1 MATTTRNM
9 TGLAKSITATTA
21 NTRKTRESV
30 YRFTAAVAAV
40 TAYLCLAQFAAA
52 REPGLERAASKAEII
67 AARIAELHDHDHR
80 EAHDDVAGHCVTL
93 NGMSILFDPT
103 ASDEAV
109 AEQLEQLPDEQFA
122 AFLPQGSRWTTTA
135 TDGAVAQG
143 QSITITY
150 SFVPDGTPIAVVG
163 FPGSEP
169 SSLFANFDASFPG
182 GRAAWKAKFA
192 EAFNRWGE
200 LLNVTYVEVNDDGAA
215 FPNSPGLLAGPGVVG
230 RGDVRIAMR
239 TLGDALAV
247 NFFPQFGGDMV
258 MDSLDMATFINPAN
272 NFRSLRNV
280 LAHEHGHGIGMNH
293 VLPANGTKLMEPFLS
308 TNYDG
313 PQEDDIRGAQFIYG
327 DWAEENDALTT
338 STFVG
343 GPLNSPSSVGTQV
356 FTISDVSIERA
367 GVSDFYS
374 FTAFAGVPIAI
385 RVDPVGTTYEF
396 GAQGTSATTSVNAKS
411 VRNLGLRLWRRV
423 SAANNTFSL
432 LAQIDFNAAGQAE
445 YHPPITYTLAG
456 FMVAEVYSTDGIN
469 DCQRYQLTISN
480 SAIEAPVESPAM
492 SVFNVAAG
500 QQVFDGSTIQF
511 GQSNIG
517 NIVNRTLTISNAGPG
532 ALQIGQV
539 SLAGP
544 GAADYTFNLIG
555 NPVAA
560 GGTGS
565 LALSFNPTT
574 EGVRQAVLT
583 LPSNDPSQPN
593 FSVILSGT
601 GVVPTAPA
609 ISVSIED
616 VDVSHNDAVNLGD
629 VEVGESLTLS
639 MRIRNTG
646 NAQLGVNSVSFFG
659 NQAADYSMN
668 LNNASI
674 APGGSV
680 TFSLTVQ
687 PSAAGERATKMRIFS
702 NAVPSPFL
710 LDLFAN
716 GVVQEEPITDCN
728 GNGIDDA
735 NDITSG
741 VSEDCD
747 GNGIPDECETD
758 SDGDGVIDAC
768 DVCNG
773 FDDTI
778 DLNGNGIPDCTEQVD
793 DDEDADDEEI
803 VNEDEDE
810 SDDELDDNDDNNQQ
824 VGGGLCGAGSGLSF
838 MMAMLMLCGGMS
850 RRRPRRTM

>member
-1 MATTTRNM
+1 MAAATENM
-9 TGLAKSITATTA
+9 TGPAKSITSNTA
-21 NTRKTRESV
+21 KTAKTRNARESI
-30 YRFTAAVAAV
+30 YRLAATVAAV
-40 TAYLCLAQFAAA
+40 VAYLCLAQFATAK
-52 REPGLERAASKAEII
+52 EPVLAQSVSKSEII
-67 AARIAELHDHDHR
+67 AAKIAELHDHDHLD
-80 EAHDDVAGHCVTL
+80 AHDDVAGHCVTL

-122 AFLPQGSRWTTTA
+122 AFLPQGSRWTSTA

-150 SFVPDGTPIAVVG
+150 SFVPDGTLIAVTG
-163 FPGSEP
+163 FSGSEP
-169 SSLFANFDASFPG
+169 SNLFANFDANFPG

-200 LLNVTYVEVNDDGAA
+200 LLNVTYVEVADDGAA
-215 FPNSPGLLAGPGVVG
+215 FPSSPGLLAGPGVVG

-258 MDSLDMATFINPAN
+258 MDSLDMATFINSAN

-280 LAHEHGHGIGMNH
+280 LAHEHGHGIGLNH
-293 VLPANGTKLMEPFLS
+293 VLPSNGTKLMEPFLS

-327 DWAEENDALTT
+327 DWAEQNDLLTT

-343 GPLNSPSSVGTQV
+343 GPLNDPASVGAQV
-356 FTISDVSIERA
+356 ITISDVSIERS

-432 LAQIDFNAAGQAE
+432 LAQIDFNAAGQSE
-445 YHPPITYTLAG
+445 YHPPISYTLAG
-456 FMVAEVYSTDGIN
+456 FMVVEVFSNDGIN

-480 SAIEAPVESPAM
+480 TDIAAPVESPAM
-492 SVFNVAAG
+492 SVFNIAAG
-500 QQVFDGSTIQF
+500 QQLFDGSTVQF

-517 NIVNRTLTISNAGPG
+517 SAVNQTLTISNAGPG

-544 GAADYTFNLIG
+544 GAADYSFNLIG
-555 NPVAA
+555 NSVAA

-565 LALSFNPTT
+565 MVISFNPSAA
-574 EGVRQAVLT
+574 GVRQAVLT
-583 LPSNDPSQPN
+583 LPSNDPLQPN

-601 GVVPTAPA
+601 GVTPIAPA
-609 ISVSIED
+609 ISVSIENIN
-616 VDVSHNDAVNLGD
+616 VSHNDAVNLGD
-629 VEVGESLTLS
+629 VEVGASLTLS
-639 MRIRNTG
+639 MRIQNTG
-646 NAQLGVNSVSFFG
+646 NAQLNVNSVSFFG
-659 NQAADYSMN
+659 NLAVDISTN
-668 LNNASI
+668 LTDSSL

-680 TFSLTVQ
+680 SFSLFVQ
-687 PSAAGERATKMRIFS
+687 PSAEGQRTTKMRIFS

-716 GVVQEEPITDCN
+716 GVVQDEPITDCN

-735 NDITSG
+735 DDITLG
-741 VSEDCD
+741 VSDDCD
-747 GNGIPDECETD
+747 GNGIPDECEAD
-758 SDGDGVIDAC
+758 SDGDGVIDVC

-773 FDDTI
+773 LDDTI

-793 DDEDADDEEI
+793 ADADDEDNF
-803 VNEDEDE
+803 NEDENDGDE
-810 SDDELDDNDDNNQQ
+810 DDNNQQ
-824 VGGGLCGAGSGLSF
+824 IGGGLCGTGSGLSF
-838 MMAMLMLCGGMS
+838 MMAMLLCGGMS
-850 RRRPRRTM
+850 RRRMCRIRRTM